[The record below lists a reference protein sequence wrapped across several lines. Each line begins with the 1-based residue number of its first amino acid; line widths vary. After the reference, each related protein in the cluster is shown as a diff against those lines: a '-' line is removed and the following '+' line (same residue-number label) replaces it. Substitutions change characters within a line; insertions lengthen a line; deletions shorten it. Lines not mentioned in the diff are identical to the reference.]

1 MLLNLVETLALIP
14 AYSPEEKVNVFPLR
28 FGLIALALIQ
38 WILMRGVAD
47 GMAWHPR
54 NLAISKG

>member
-1 MLLNLVETLALIP
+1 MLLNVVETFALIP
-14 AYSPEEKVNVFPLR
+14 AFSPWTVNVFPLR